1 VGIVVHGE
9 VVAAGDDDLLG
20 MREQLASARL
30 EGQRVAVPAEGRQDG
45 PVLQQGAQR
54 HPDLLHQPG
63 H

>member
-20 MREQLASARL
+20 MREQLASGRP
-30 EGQRVAVPAEGRQDG
+30 EGQRVVVLAEGRQDG
-45 PVLQQGAQR
+45 PVSQRGAQR
-54 HPDLLHQPG
+54 RLDLLQQPD